1 MRTFEPQ
8 VTTAT
13 KLKRIAWLSSKDP
26 RKKFT
31 ALMHYFNEESLEA
44 CFHELRGGKAVGVD
58 GIDKEK
64 YGARLAENLKS
75 LIERMKQMSYRPGPV
90 REVLIPKEG
99 KAGATRP
106 LGISNFEDKLV
117 QKMMQKVLESI
128 YEPIFLDCSYGFRP
142 GLGCHDAIRALSQHL
157 FDNEVESVI
166 DVDISNYFGTI
177 DHVEM
182 NKILREKIKD
192 PILMRYINRM
202 FKAGVLRA
210 NELTVNDEGVAQGS
224 GSSPILANIYADH
237 VIDQWFENTVKKH
250 SHGKVEMFRYC
261 DDIVICCRY
270 QTDAIRIKRVLIKRL
285 EKYKLSLNEEKTK
298 CVNFSKRQKRHGVKQ
313 GSFDFLGFT
322 IYLGNSR
329 TGMIIPKLK
338 TNHKRLRSKLKNIK
352 TWIKRYRSI
361 YPLKQLWKT
370 LRAKLRGH
378 IQYYSVSQ
386 NFRSV
391 SCFIH
396 RAVRIMFKW
405 LNRRSQ
411 KKSFNWEKFALFIER
426 HPLPSAKIHHRLF

>member
-1 MRTFEPQ
+1 MGTLEPQ

-26 RKKFT
+26 LKKFT

-44 CFHELRGGKAVGVD
+44 CFHELKGRKAVGAD
-58 GIDKEK
+58 GIDKEM
-64 YGARLAENLKS
+64 YGARLAENLKE

-90 REVLIPKEG
+90 REVLIDKEG

-128 YEPIFLDCSYGFRP
+128 YDPVFLDCSYGFRP
-142 GLGCHDAIRALSQHL
+142 GVGCHDAIRAVMQHL
-157 FDNEVESVI
+157 FDNEVEAVI

-182 NKILREKIKD
+182 DKILREKIKD
-192 PILMRYINRM
+192 PVLMRYINRL

-210 NELTVNDEGVAQGS
+210 NELMVTDEGVAQGS
-224 GSSPILANIYADH
+224 GCSPILANIYADH

-250 SHGKVEMFRYC
+250 CRGKVEMFRYC

-270 QTDAIRIKRVLIKRL
+270 QTDAVRIKRALIKRL

-298 CVNFSKRQKRHGVKQ
+298 CVNFSKRQKRQGVKQ

-322 IYLGNSR
+322 IYLGSSR
-329 TGMIIPKLK
+329 VGAIIPKVK
-338 TNHKRLRSKLKNIK
+338 TSRKRLASKLNNL
-352 TWIKRYRSI
+352 TLWIKGHRSRI
-361 YPLKQLWKT
+361 PLKQLWKT

-378 IQYYSVSQ
+378 IQYYGVSH

-391 SCFIH
+391 SCYIH
-396 RAVRIMFKW
+396 RAIRIMFKW

-411 KKSFNWEKFALFIER
+411 RKSFDWEKFRLFIER
-426 HPLPSAKIHHRLF
+426 HPLPPASICHRLF

>member
-1 MRTFEPQ
+1 MGTFEPQ

-26 RKKFT
+26 TKKFT

-44 CFHELRGGKAVGVD
+44 CFHELRGGKAVGED
-58 GIDKEK
+58 GIDKEM
-64 YGARLAENLKS
+64 YGAELTENLKS

-142 GLGCHDAIRALSQHL
+142 GVGCHDAIRALSQHL

-177 DHVEM
+177 DHLEM
-182 NKILREKIKD
+182 NKILREKIRD

-210 NELTVNDEGVAQGS
+210 NELTVDDEGVAQGS
-224 GSSPILANIYADH
+224 GCSPILANIYADH

-250 SHGKVEMFRYC
+250 CHGKVEMFRYC

-338 TNHKRLRSKLKNIK
+338 TNRKRLRSKLKNIK
-352 TWIKRYRSI
+352 TWIKRYRSS
-361 YPLKQLWKT
+361 YPLKQLWQT

-411 KKSFNWEKFALFIER
+411 KKSFNWEKFTLFIER
-426 HPLPSAKIHHRLF
+426 HPLPPAKIHHRLF